1 MNDRERT
8 FADEY
13 LVDLNATAAALRA
26 GYSVKTARNAAEW
39 IKESDPKKPKLRALI
54 DVKLAERSRRTG
66 ITADRVL
73 NELAKIA
80 FVNPADVIDVDSG
93 TVLENAGRDDRAAIR
108 SVTVKRGNTD
118 ETAVEL
124 YDKTRALELLG
135 KHLGLFTENVEIK
148 KDTPT
153 IIFEDGGDA

>member
-1 MNDRERT
+1 MNDRERI

-66 ITADRVL
+66 ITADRIL

-80 FVNPADVIDVDSG
+80 FVNPTDVID
-93 TVLENAGRDDRAAIR
+93 ENTAEVRREASPDDRAAIR
-108 SVTVKRGNTD
+108 SIGRKTGKVSERS
-118 ETAVEL
+118 VEL
-124 YDKTRALELLG
+124 CDKTRALELLG
-135 KHLGLFTENVEIK
+135 KHLGLFTENVEVK
-148 KDTPT
+148 KDAPT
-153 IIFEDGGDA
+153 IIFEDGGDT